1 MHVDHDAA
9 AASAFREQL
18 ATLLRVGT
26 NLDDRALLA
35 ASRCHG
41 WAVADV
47 LVHVHFG
54 LQEML
59 LGTVS
64 ATDAAADTDA
74 ASYWREAPTDG
85 ADALDQV
92 QFARSIAS
100 AYRPPTGL
108 MRHVCITADA
118 LDRAVAHLDA
128 GTVRFQ
134 GRLLTG
140 DFLAT
145 WAVELAVHHLDLGRE
160 LDLAPPAPAAL
171 NWPARRWRRSPA
183 ALARELGGRR
193 RPF

>member
-1 MHVDHDAA
+1 M
-9 AASAFREQL
+9 
-18 ATLLRVGT
+18 
-26 NLDDRALLA
+26 
-35 ASRCHG
+35 
-41 WAVADV
+41 
-47 LVHVHFG
+47 LVHLHFG

-59 LGTVS
+59 LGTLS
-64 ATDAAADTDA
+64 TTDAAADTDA
-74 ASYWREAPTDG
+74 ASYWREAPADG

-118 LDRAVAHLDA
+118 LNRAVAGLDA

-134 GRLLTG
+134 GRLLPTG

-145 WAVELAVHHLDLGRE
+145 WAVELAVHHLDLDRE

-171 NWPARRWRRSPA
+171 IWRARRWRHSQA
-183 ALARELGGRR
+183 ALARELVGRR
-193 RPF
+193 RPFWPGRAGCRSPTSGAARSGNSAIGSRRCDR